1 MTKELATVNF
11 HRPTKRDGTAYHFKA
26 ISDFAFA
33 IRGIGDTPQL
43 EIDNMKNFFNHSL
56 GLNHSIILSSEVF
69 DEMTHEQVLML
80 KNLLEGFKVTI
91 VFVYRQFLEQLV
103 SYHFEMHKFDH
114 AFVRFSQSFSGYLF
128 NILDDVPIVFRPN
141 DILKSCSDLFGVANI
156 RIIDLL
162 GVQAAG
168 LDVARVL
175 LCEVANVLCHHTLPT
190 AHINAAYS
198 LIPAQV
204 FSFYKSHVEQ
214 QHNGTCTFCS
224 GLFKHYLHFAKRY
237 NNHTTVH
244 LAPNV
249 TTTKL
254 TMLIPYAQQSDINLR
269 TTYGSAILH
278 GNQSANF
285 EAMLTTQAYEIDPEV
300 FMTDRYWNN
309 WIHSEYEHALA
320 VGEICGCS
328 NNGKGN

>member
-11 HRPTKRDGTAYHFKA
+11 YRPTRRSDGTPYHLKA
-26 ISDFAFA
+26 TSEFAFA
-33 IRGIGDTPQL
+33 IRGIGETPLL
-43 EIDNMKNFFNHSL
+43 EIDNMKNFFKHSL
-56 GLNHSIILSSEVF
+56 SLNHSIILSSEVF
-69 DEMTHEQVLML
+69 DEMTHEQVLLL

-103 SYHFEMHKFDH
+103 SYHFEMHRFEH
-114 AFVRFSQSFSGYLF
+114 TFVKFSQSFSGYLF

-141 DILKSCSDLFGVANI
+141 DILKSYSDLFGIANI

-168 LDVARVL
+168 LDVVRVL
-175 LCEVANVLCHHTLPT
+175 LCEVANVLCNHPLPT
-190 AHINAAYS
+190 THMNTAYS

-214 QHNGTCTFCS
+214 QHNGTCTICG
-224 GLFKHYLHFAKRY
+224 GLFKHYQHFAKRY
-237 NNHTTVH
+237 NNHTAVH
-244 LAPNV
+244 PPPNT

-254 TMLIPYAQQSDINLR
+254 TMLIPFAQQSDINLR
-269 TTYGSAILH
+269 TIYGSAILY
-278 GNQSANF
+278 GNQTANF
-285 EAMLTTQAYEIDPEV
+285 EAMLTTQAYELDPEI

-309 WIHSEYEHALA
+309 WIHSEYERALA

-328 NNGKGN
+328 SKRK